1 MNSLRIKLLKTFVH
15 TVGRLSDGIRIACED
30 GFTSGRM
37 VDYVYRNQPSGVG
50 PLGKLLDRIYLSNK
64 GWEAVRIRRLH
75 LEQLLE
81 SVIRRQVNAFGD
93 VFILDVASG
102 QARYLREA
110 LARFVGEK
118 VEALCWD
125 VDNRWLEEG
134 QEAAAKEGLGSILY
148 DRGNALDAASFAR
161 LPRAPHIVV
170 ASGLYEWVE
179 DDRLVQKSLKLVFD
193 ALPAGGCFLFTMQ
206 TGHVALEMTNEV
218 FPGFGGGALRIRP
231 RPAASVH
238 DWARRAGFEI
248 ERTVADDW
256 HYHAVTLACKLM
268 RRSGRGAHAAKGRRI
283 PRP

>member
-1 MNSLRIKLLKTFVH
+1 MNILQIKMLKMFVH
-15 TVGRLSDGIRIACED
+15 TVGRRSDGIRIACGD

-64 GWEAVRIRRLH
+64 GWQAVRVRRLH

-81 SVIRRQVNAFGD
+81 SVIRHQLDAFGD

-125 VDNRWLEEG
+125 LDDRWLEEG
-134 QEAAAKEGLGSILY
+134 QEAAGQDGLASILY
-148 DRGNALDAASFAR
+148 DRGDALDESSFAR
-161 LPRAPHIVV
+161 MPRAPHIVV
-170 ASGLYEWVE
+170 ASGLYEWLE
-179 DDRLVQKSLKLVFD
+179 DDRLVRKSLRLIFD
-193 ALPAGGCFLFTMQ
+193 ALAAGGCFLFTMQ

-218 FPGFGGGALRIRP
+218 FPAFDGGALRIKP
-231 RPAASVH
+231 RPAALVH

-248 ERTVADDW
+248 ERTMADDW
-256 HYHAVTLACKLM
+256 HYHAVTLACK
-268 RRSGRGAHAAKGRRI
+268 R
-283 PRP
+283 

>member
-1 MNSLRIKLLKTFVH
+1 MNTLQIKLLKMFVH

-30 GFTSGRM
+30 GFTSGKM
-37 VDYVYRNQPSGVG
+37 VDYVYRNQASGVG

-81 SVIRRQVNAFGD
+81 SVIRRQLDAFGD

-118 VEALCWD
+118 VEAFCWD
-125 VDNRWLEEG
+125 LDNRWLEEG
-134 QEAAAKEGLGSILY
+134 QEAAAQEGLGSILY
-148 DRGNALDAASFAR
+148 DRGDALDASSFAR
-161 LPRAPHIVV
+161 LPRAPHIIV

-179 DDRLVQKSLKLVFD
+179 DDRLVRKSMKLVFD
-193 ALPAGGCFLFTMQ
+193 ALAADGCFLFTMQ
-206 TGHVALEMTNEV
+206 TGHVALEMTNGV
-218 FPGFGGGALRIRP
+218 FPAFGGGTLRIKP
-231 RPAASVH
+231 RQPALVH

-248 ERTVADDW
+248 ERTETDDW
-256 HYHAVTLACKLM
+256 HYHAVTLARK
-268 RRSGRGAHAAKGRRI
+268 GGHAAIERRI